1 MPDELCQFILHCS
14 CGRFKAKCR
23 MPYHSFAEEVR
34 RELMLRVWQHGEA
47 LPAAHP
53 AFTWAGVEALAVDCW
68 SDNWAHQ
75 FVVPSTTP
83 PAAMEEGLVVL
94 RRREEPS
101 RSRSRSP
108 ACRQPRSPSTP
119 PPTQLLT
126 TQGSLAAR
134 DEISQV
140 LEAVDDTIEVMWGVR
155 KSLREIVGG
164 RRESRRRG

>member
-34 RELMLRVWQHGEA
+34 RELMLRVWQHGDA

-53 AFTWAGVEALAVDCW
+53 AFTWPTVEALAVECW

-75 FVVPSTTP
+75 FVVPSTTTKP
-83 PAAMEEGLVVL
+83 PAAMEEVVVL

-108 ACRQPRSPSTP
+108 PA
-119 PPTQLLT
+119 
-126 TQGSLAAR
+126 
-134 DEISQV
+134 
-140 LEAVDDTIEVMWGVR
+140 
-155 KSLREIVGG
+155 
-164 RRESRRRG
+164 